1 MTKLLLSILLLSLT
15 VVKSYAGGI
24 DDIRQALEQ
33 ASASQV
39 QEKVFVHT
47 DNQCYFVGDTLWYK
61 AYVVRASTPRAI
73 PADSSRCATRSIP
86 AIMSCAPI
94 PVGC

>member
-47 DNQCYFVGDTLWYK
+47 DNQCYFVGDT
-61 AYVVRASTPRAI
+61 
-73 PADSSRCATRSIP
+73 
-86 AIMSCAPI
+86 
-94 PVGC
+94 